1 MASELIVYPSA
12 IKYMGNGVINL
23 ESDTFKIMLLTSA
36 YTPNLAHTVL
46 ADINASPDP
55 EIVPVASPDNGYT
68 TGGET
73 LTGVTW
79 TNTVSP
85 AQAIFDAAN
94 VLWTSLDATFRYG
107 LIYALKTTTGSPAI
121 VNPLLAY
128 ILFNTA
134 PADVV
139 VAGVDYEVRFT
150 SNGLFTAAQS
160 A

>member
-1 MASELIVYPSA
+1 MASELIIYPSA

-23 ESDTFKIMLLTSA
+23 ESDTFKLMLLTSA
-36 YTPNLAHTVL
+36 YTPNLAHTIL
-46 ADINASPDP
+46 ADVQASPDP
-55 EIVPVASPDNGYT
+55 EVVAVASPDNGYHA
-68 TGGET
+68 GGET

-85 AQAIFDAAN
+85 AQAMFDALD
-94 VLWTSLDATFRYG
+94 VLWTLLDATFRYG
-107 LIYALKTTTGSPAI
+107 LIYALKSTGSPAI

-128 ILFNTA
+128 ILFNTT

-139 VAGVDYEVRFT
+139 VAGVNYEVRYT
-150 SNGLFTAAQS
+150 SSGIFTAAQS